1 MNYLIASDEICL
13 YWEKPEFEEGQ
24 KVIYHI
30 LVNGKEIGRTEKT
43 HYTLMNLEPETV
55 YEIEVIMCSNEN
67 DKTSESFWRESLQTQ
82 KQKKIIDVTQAPY
95 CAVGDGKTMN
105 TQALQKAFDD
115 CKVDEMVYLP
125 EGIYMTGTLRMHS
138 NMELYLAENAVLQG
152 TDVVEDYLPRIKSRF
167 EGLEMECYSSLLNL
181 GELDHTSGY
190 NCENVVIRGKGTIA
204 SGGRTLAERVIK
216 SERERLKDYLTSLG
230 DKLGEY
236 EKPETIPGRVRPR
249 LINMSNARNIR
260 LSDVTLKHGA
270 SWNVHM
276 IYSDSIVT
284 NNCTFHS
291 VGVWNGDGWDP
302 DSSTNCT
309 IFNCTFYTHDDSIA
323 IKSGKNPEGNVINR
337 PTEHIR
343 IFDCRSMRGL
353 GIAMGS
359 EMSGGI
365 RDVEIW
371 DCDLSGTIY
380 GVEIKGTKKRGGFVR
395 DVHVRDCIMPR
406 IMFHSVG
413 YNDDGIGALVP
424 PVFEQCSFRNIYLS
438 GKYQDHD
445 SNWHTCDAIELRGF
459 NVQGHYLTD
468 ILFENIQ
475 IESDEDGSY
484 HISMKYCNKISL
496 KNISCV

>member
-13 YWEKPEFEEGQ
+13 YWEKPEFEKGQ
-24 KVIYHI
+24 KVSYQI
-30 LVNGKEIGRTEKT
+30 LVNGKEIGSTEKT
-43 HYTLMNLEPETV
+43 HYTLMNLEPEMA
-55 YEIEVIMCSNEN
+55 YEIEVIMCMQREN
-67 DKTSESFWRESLQTQ
+67 SERKSFWRGGLQTQ
-82 KQKKIIDVTQAPY
+82 KQKKIIDVTKAPY

-105 TQALQKAFDD
+105 TKALQKALND
-115 CKVDEMVYLP
+115 CGADEMVYLP
-125 EGIYMTGTLRMHS
+125 EGIYMTGALRMHS
-138 NMELYLAENAVLQG
+138 DMELYLAENAVLQG

-204 SGGRTLAERVIK
+204 SGGRILAERVIE
-216 SERERLKDYLTSLG
+216 SERERLKNYLTSLG

-260 LSDVTLKHGA
+260 LSGVELKHGA
-270 SWNVHM
+270 CWNVHM
-276 IYSDSIVT
+276 IYSDNIVT

-323 IKSGKNPEGNVINR
+323 IKSGKNPEGNIINR

-343 IFDCRSMRGL
+343 IFDCKSVHGL

-365 RDVEIW
+365 RDVKIW
-371 DCDLSGTIY
+371 DCDLSGSTY

-395 DVHVRDCIMPR
+395 DVHVRDCTMPR

-413 YNDDGIGALVP
+413 YNDDGVGAPEP
-424 PVFEQCSFRNIYLS
+424 PVFEQCSFHNIHLF
-438 GKYQDHD
+438 GRYQDVEGI
-445 SNWHTCDAIELRGF
+445 WHPCDAIELRGF
-459 NVQGHYLTD
+459 DEPGHHLTD
-468 ILFENIQ
+468 ILFENID
-475 IESDEDGSY
+475 IEGDESASY
-484 HISMKYCNKISL
+484 KISMKYCD
-496 KNISCV
+496 NIQFKDVSCV